1 MTAKDTI
8 LEFINLIFLVILI
21 GFCIFFF
28 VSGDRFAAFAVL
40 MKSLT
45 PVAFFG
51 ILLLI
56 KNKLNRQQVRKRQAE
71 NNMDITLRLTYFDRL
86 KTDFVVFSLPMVVLL
101 IPILFTKKIDAL
113 DMLQALVAFA
123 IFYFWQKLLF
133 KKEY

>member
-1 MTAKDTI
+1 MTIKDTI
-8 LEFINLIFLVILI
+8 LEFVNLVFLVILV

-28 VSGDRFAAFAVL
+28 ISGDNFEKFTVL
-40 MKSLT
+40 MKSLV
-45 PVAFFG
+45 PVSFFG

-56 KNKLNRQQVRKRQAE
+56 KTKINRHQIRKRKEE

-101 IPILFTKKIDAL
+101 IPILFTKKIDTP
-113 DMLQALVAFA
+113 DMLQALAAFA
-123 IFYFWQKLLF
+123 IFYFWQKFLF